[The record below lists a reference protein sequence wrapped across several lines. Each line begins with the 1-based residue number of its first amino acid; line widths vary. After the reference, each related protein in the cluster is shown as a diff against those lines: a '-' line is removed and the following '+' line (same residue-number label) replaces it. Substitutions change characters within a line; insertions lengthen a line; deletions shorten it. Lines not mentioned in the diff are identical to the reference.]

1 MNELSERW
9 FIEVTEDNF
18 SIIDKWVYASWG
30 YHPTPPR
37 CVSHNASWSD
47 REFYEEYDYT
57 EITIEQFRKYILKES
72 MKTELLG
79 LPIIKGE
86 KHHLKAIS
94 RDLIKLG
101 YKFVQDCDKQGTNIR
116 INKNL
121 QLDIYTKSDGM
132 ELWWDSYDDIYT
144 GGDITIPV
152 KTFNLPSQWQES
164 LDFMKKNMDRWKK
177 IQEENKQPEFK
188 VGDYV
193 VILDTG
199 FMFDSSNTRCKDV
212 KQISFMGK
220 HDTIYPSRN
229 IILFTDNS
237 SGQNEYHQERHYR
250 KATPQEIEEYLNKP
264 KIFKMTSSSGDFEL
278 EVSKKGIY
286 YRPEQRWLSP
296 NFLWEFTDTNCRLPM
311 GAGTGYLVSVTKVD
325 VGCKKDTLVSQWQ
338 KVYSYYR
345 SLQ

>member
-57 EITIEQFRKYILKES
+57 EITIEQFRKYILKEN

-94 RDLIKLG
+94 KDLIKLG
-101 YKFVQDCDKQGTNIR
+101 YKFVQGCDKQGTNIR
-116 INKNL
+116 INNNL
-121 QLDIYTKSDGM
+121 QSDIYTMSDGM
-132 ELWWDSYDDIYT
+132 ELWWDSYDDHRYT
-144 GGDITIPV
+144 GGDINIPIE
-152 KTFNLPSQWQES
+152 TFNLPQDWSKALE
-164 LDFMKKNMDRWKK
+164 FMRENMDRWKK

-188 VGDYV
+188 VGDIV
-193 VILDTG
+193 VCLGTRNGKKDEVYKIIDILDKEWVYI
-199 FMFDSSNTRCKDV
+199 DISSS
-212 KQISFMGK
+212 I
-220 HDTIYPSRN
+220 HASR
-229 IILFTDNS
+229 LRF
-237 SGQNEYHQERHYR
+237 
-250 KATPQEIEEYLNKP
+250 ATPQEIEEYLNKP

-286 YRPEQRWLSP
+286 YRPEDV
-296 NFLWEFTDTNCRLPM
+296 FLDATHIENMFRFGEIRNEKSSTRKQASYSFQFETVR
-311 GAGTGYLVSVTKVD
+311 
-325 VGCKKDTLVSQWQ
+325 VGCKSGCSIQQ
-338 KVYSYYR
+338 FQEVYKYYK

>member
-47 REFYEEYDYT
+47 REFYEECDYT

-188 VGDYV
+188 VGDIV
-193 VILDTG
+193 VCLGTRNGKKDEVYKIIDILDKEWVYI
-199 FMFDSSNTRCKDV
+199 DISSS
-212 KQISFMGK
+212 I
-220 HDTIYPSRN
+220 HASR
-229 IILFTDNS
+229 LRF
-237 SGQNEYHQERHYR
+237 
-250 KATPQEIEEYLNKP
+250 ATPQEIEEYLNKP

>member
-1 MNELSERW
+1 MSELSEKW

-18 SIIDKWVYASWG
+18 SIIDKWAYASCG

-47 REFYEEYDYT
+47 REFYEENNYT
-57 EITIEQFRKYILKES
+57 EITIEQFKKHILKED

-86 KHHLKAIS
+86 KHHLEA
-94 RDLIKLG
+94 
-101 YKFVQDCDKQGTNIR
+101 FVQDCEKFGYILDFNSEKQDQFIR
-116 INKNL
+116 LCYN
-121 QLDIYTKSDGM
+121 QLNDILTKARGM
-132 ELWWDSYDDIYT
+132 DLWWGGGYIKPDYT
-144 GGDITIPV
+144 GNDINIPI
-152 KTFNLPSQWQES
+152 KTFNLPQDWSKA
-164 LDFMKKNMDRWKK
+164 LDFMKENMDRWNK

-188 VGDYV
+188 VGDIV
-193 VILDTG
+193 VCLDTQKALNG
-199 FMFDSSNTRCKDV
+199 NKGEKYKIIKHLDKNWVYIDISSTIH
-212 KQISFMGK
+212 IS
-220 HDTIYPSRN
+220 R
-229 IILFTDNS
+229 L
-237 SGQNEYHQERHYR
+237 RL
-250 KATPQEIEEYLNKP
+250 ATPQEIEEYNNKP

-286 YRPEQRWLSP
+286 YRTEQRWLSP